1 LRQAP
6 ARGVAAHHVPIETF
20 DALMLRL
27 WHNTDLKP
35 VHIDAE
41 VRKARLVAV
50 NVVLRATGEGQAPAA
65 AEYRQRLSL

>member
-1 LRQAP
+1 
-6 ARGVAAHHVPIETF
+6 
-20 DALMLRL
+20 MLRL